1 MIPMYKG
8 SGKRARILT
17 CVLAALLALAFCIFS
32 LTGKNALYASADG
45 TSYIKWVDFGVT
57 FTSINA
63 LIRSW
68 SSFS

>member
-32 LTGKNALYASADG
+32 LTGKMRFMPPPTALLISNGWISAS
-45 TSYIKWVDFGVT
+45 
-57 FTSINA
+57 
-63 LIRSW
+63 RPPR
-68 SSFS
+68 